1 VNTKEE
7 EKKLGESKEETI
19 KDFGLMEVL
28 RKVTD
33 TGAEGNALLNLGD
46 DLTMDTQ
53 SSADHPL

>member
-1 VNTKEE
+1 VNTEEE